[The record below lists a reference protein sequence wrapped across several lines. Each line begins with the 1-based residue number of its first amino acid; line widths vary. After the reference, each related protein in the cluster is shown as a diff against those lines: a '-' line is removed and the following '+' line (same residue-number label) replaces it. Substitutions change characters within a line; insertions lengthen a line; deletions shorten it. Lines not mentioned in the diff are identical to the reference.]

1 MKASQSLMERTN
13 YRQPIIILIDPQLG
27 ENIGSAARGMWNFGL
42 KYLRLVNPRDGW
54 PNSKATALASGG
66 GVVLDNVKVYS
77 KLEDAVEDLDYIF
90 ATTAR
95 HRDLDKEVI
104 SLEHAVKRAH
114 IKSNNDLKV
123 GVLFGPE
130 RAGLE
135 NKHIAI
141 ANSLISIPV
150 NPEYGSLNL
159 GQSVLLTSYEWT
171 KINLNNQEVEVVGN
185 EMASHSEI
193 QKLYEYYLENLDE
206 SGFFFPKTKA
216 EPMKINLRNMFSRM
230 PLTKPDVKIFYGIL
244 RQFVKWKNKM

>member
-1 MKASQSLMERTN
+1 MKTNQSLAERTN
-13 YRQPIIILIDPQLG
+13 HRQPIIILVDPQLG

-77 KLEDAVEDLDYIF
+77 KLEEAVEDLDYIF

-104 SLEHAVKRAH
+104 SLEHAIKRAH
-114 IKSNNDLKV
+114 SKGKLGLKV

-171 KINLNNQEVEVVGN
+171 KNNLNKEEVKAFEHEG
-185 EMASHSEI
+185 ASHNEI
-193 QKLYEYYLENLDE
+193 QKLYEHYLERLDE
-206 SGFFFPKTKA
+206 SGFFFPLTKA
-216 EPMKINLRNMFSRM
+216 EPMKINLRNMFSRL
-230 PLTKPDVKIFYGIL
+230 PLTKADVKIFYGIL